1 MDDDERELIDQEAS
15 EVWQVTRDGT
25 GVSAFIGGYT
35 DGEQRGLVGWRE
47 DGYDE
52 VLWVRRCRPVPEA
65 EPGQAFRVT
74 VARDPE
80 AEREW
85 AEDERGDDAVGGAS

>member
-1 MDDDERELIDQEAS
+1 MVEDNEADN
-15 EVWQVTRDGT
+15 VWEVTRDGT
-25 GVSAFIGGYT
+25 GVSSMIGGYT
-35 DGEQRGLVGWRE
+35 GDDQRGLVALHFAGDDLAGWRD
-47 DGYDE
+47 DGYDD

-85 AEDERGDDAVGGAS
+85 AEDTR